1 LFLFAILCG
10 ACSLFHSTMYIAIS
24 SYLETNK
31 TSVLFFDRFLQ
42 AGITFLVSLFVYI
55 ILDSMD
61 RLFSTQETWTSDSKD
76 LNSHL
81 GDV

>member
-1 LFLFAILCG
+1 
-10 ACSLFHSTMYIAIS
+10 MS

-31 TSVLFFDRFLQ
+31 TSFLFFDRILQ
-42 AGITFLVSLFVYI
+42 AGITFLVSLIVYTA
-55 ILDSMD
+55 LDALD
-61 RLFSTQETWTSDSKD
+61 RLFATQETWAADAKD